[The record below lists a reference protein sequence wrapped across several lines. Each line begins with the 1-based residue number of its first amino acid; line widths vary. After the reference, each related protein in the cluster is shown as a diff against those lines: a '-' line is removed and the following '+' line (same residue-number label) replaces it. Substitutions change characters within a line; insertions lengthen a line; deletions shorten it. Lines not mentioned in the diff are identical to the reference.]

1 MRVCDSKCVGGIVEV
16 MAANSLLG
24 LEAQAG
30 KYSKSSF
37 LLEKEAWS
45 EQMRN

>member
-1 MRVCDSKCVGGIVEV
+1 MWVCDSKCMEGIVEV

-24 LEAQAG
+24 LEAQAR
-30 KYSKSSF
+30 KYSKINS
-37 LLEKEAWS
+37 LLENEAWS